1 MLKEEN
7 RNYELQVKEERLGRI
22 IRRIGES
29 NQTAVFNLRD
39 RYERLI
45 RSQINYESGQDIK
58 QDISRLEGELL
69 RQVGID
75 DMQEIKSCCKELA
88 DLKLKLEQEDSTRN
102 SYIEVPTSRYY

>member
-1 MLKEEN
+1 
-7 RNYELQVKEERLGRI
+7 
-22 IRRIGES
+22 
-29 NQTAVFNLRD
+29 
-39 RYERLI
+39 
-45 RSQINYESGQDIK
+45 
-58 QDISRLEGELL
+58 LEGELL